1 MADDPYEFEKLAKE
15 IVVSRLKDA
24 PDAHALAAEVAK
36 QITVTAVM
44 STREKQDP
52 KITVIRSCKGVME
65 GIMVLEKDMPK
76 TAVALLQMMATVA
89 QEAGLDPADCMTWA
103 MQGIAPVCKLTTDPV
118 RDSVRAAIEDN
129 FMGAGQVFSDIL
141 QECG

>member
-1 MADDPYEFEKLAKE
+1 MAGDPFEFEKLAKE
-15 IVVSRLKDA
+15 IVLSRLKDA

-36 QITVTAVM
+36 QIAVTAVT

-52 KITVIRSCKGVME
+52 QVTVTASCKGVME

-76 TAVALLQMMATVA
+76 TAVALLQMMATIA
-89 QEAGLDPADCMTWA
+89 QEANLDPGECMTWA
-103 MQGIAPVCKLTTDPV
+103 MKGIAPICKLTTGPI
-118 RDSVRAAIEDN
+118 RDSVQAAIEEN

-141 QECG
+141 QGS